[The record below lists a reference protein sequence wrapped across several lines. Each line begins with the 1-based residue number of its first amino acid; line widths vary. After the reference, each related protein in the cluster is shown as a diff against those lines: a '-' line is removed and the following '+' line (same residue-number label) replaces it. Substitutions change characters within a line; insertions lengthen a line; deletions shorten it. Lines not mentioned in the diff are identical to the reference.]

1 MRISTN
7 TLYQTG
13 TTRLLALQSRQ
24 AQLNEQIATGKRVS
38 KPSDDPVAS
47 ARILELSNAKNIN
60 AGYTDTRKTAKT
72 TLETYESNLTSI
84 TNVILNA
91 QSSLIS
97 AGNAS
102 YTNTERKFVGNEI
115 QNALDG
121 LLGLANSQDANGN
134 YLYAGA
140 NTDQAAFNSTT
151 AAFEGNNYRQKLQI
165 GIERQMEVS
174 FSGDKVFQQDEN
186 GNSND
191 IFVALRNMVTAL
203 NTPITDETSRLAYN
217 TTLADTITKV
227 RSSLDQVLNIRAEV
241 GSKLNEIEVLDNT
254 GADLDFQYTKSI
266 SSLEDLDYTEALSE
280 LAKQNTLI
288 EAAQKSFVA
297 TTSLSLFSMI

>member
-7 TLYQTG
+7 TIYQTG
-13 TTRLLALQSRQ
+13 TNRLLSLQAKQS
-24 AQLNEQIATGKRVS
+24 QLNEQISSGKRVS

-47 ARILELSNAKNIN
+47 ARILELNNAKNIN
-60 AGYTDTRKTAKT
+60 AGYTDTRNTAKT
-72 TLETYESNLTSI
+72 TLETYESNLTNI
-84 TNVILNA
+84 TNTILNA
-91 QSSLIS
+91 QSSLIA

-102 YTNTERKFVGNEI
+102 YSDTERRFVGNEI

-121 LLGLANSQDANGN
+121 LLGLANSKDANGN

-140 NTDQAAFNSTT
+140 NTDEAAFNSTT

-174 FSGDKVFQQDEN
+174 FSGDKVFQQDVN

-191 IFVALRNMVTAL
+191 IFIALRNMVTAL
-203 NTPITDETSRLAYN
+203 NTPITDDASRTAYN
-217 TTLADTITKV
+217 TALSDTITKV
-227 RSSLDQVLNIRAEV
+227 RSSLDQILNVRAEI
-241 GSKLNEIEVLDNT
+241 GSKLNEINTLDNT
-254 GADLDFQYTKSI
+254 GSDLDFQYTKSI